1 MRPLER
7 ESIAPT
13 QTLNPDRGFRIAG
26 KQSTTG
32 ARPLPALAERIAL
45 TVLIIENLGLTWHC
59 STQADFPLLIRM
71 LFSGVLCRFRF
82 AGRSSA
88 GK

>member
-59 STQADFPLLIRM
+59 STQADLNEAAARRTHTRAL
-71 LFSGVLCRFRF
+71 G
-82 AGRSSA
+82 GR
-88 GK
+88 

>member
-32 ARPLPALAERIAL
+32 ARPLPALAERI
-45 TVLIIENLGLTWHC
+45 GLLATIGSEKLHLSEEATSQTC
-59 STQADFPLLIRM
+59 A
-71 LFSGVLCRFRF
+71 
-82 AGRSSA
+82 
-88 GK
+88 